1 MTIITGFLTV
11 LLMLPFTVASG
22 GEATS
27 AADSYRLKATHSTF
41 STGFGMSFT
50 GLELHEPDVAE
61 RRALL
66 VEHPSIRPQLG
77 AGLHPEFLHHQI
89 ARRHFNTNDPDHL
102 VFVRGPH
109 AHPNPFLNTISGTPG
124 YGFLASLLI
133 PGLGQ
138 AANRQY
144 WKTGLMLAVEAAA
157 ITLFINASN
166 RGNRL
171 ENRYQRIGDENWS
184 VVKYTAWVHNYYHTI
199 PGARAPGAP
208 NIPASQ
214 LLTPE
219 GLANVN
225 PITGFPDAVFDTS
238 REWRWINREQLNR
251 LERSS
256 RYLRTGN
263 FFTHEVNPF
272 GSQQYYELMSKYWQF
287 GPGWRDWNDEI
298 HDINT
303 SNEFMSAMWLE
314 HARLEVRFNDAYRL
328 ANNMVSLVVM
338 NHILSAFDAF
348 FTIKLRQH
356 RLEAVA
362 RADYFGT
369 HMKLTLRF

>member
-1 MTIITGFLTV
+1 MLRNRPPSTEIIKLSEIMTFIIGFLTV
-11 LLMLPFTVASG
+11 VLMLPSAFLSG
-22 GEATS
+22 
-27 AADSYRLKATHSTF
+27 
-41 STGFGMSFT
+41 TGQGS
-50 GLELHEPDVAE
+50 LIDAYPLHTDAPQKTD
-61 RRALL
+61 LL
-66 VEHPSIRPQLG
+66 HDGFQSEW
-77 AGLHPEFLHHQI
+77 LHHQI
-89 ARRHFNTNDPDHL
+89 ALRHFGSKDPDHL
-102 VFVRGPH
+102 VFVKSNNS
-109 AHPNPFLNTISGTPG
+109 HPNPFLNTIAGAPG
-124 YGFLASLLI
+124 YGFVASLLI

-144 WKTGLMLAVEAAA
+144 WKTGVMLIVEAAA
-157 ITLFINASN
+157 ISIFIDASN

-171 ENRYQRIGDENWS
+171 ERRYQRIGDDNWS
-184 VVKYTAWVHNYYHTI
+184 VVKYTAWVHDYYHTV

-219 GLANVN
+219 GRANIN
-225 PITGFPDAVFDTS
+225 PITGFPDPVFDTS
-238 REWRWINREQLNR
+238 REWRWINLEQLNR

-287 GPGWRDWNDEI
+287 GPGWRDWNDSI

-303 SNEFMSAMWLE
+303 SNDFMSQLWLD
-314 HARLEVRFNDAYRL
+314 HALLEVRFNDAYRL

-338 NHILSAFDAF
+338 NHILSAFDAY

-356 RLEAVA
+356 RLETMA
-362 RADYFGT
+362 RADYMGT
-369 HMKLTLRF
+369 HMKVTWRF